1 MPCRGLAEP
10 SYSVAFPTLFF
21 AFLFLG
27 FALNCFS
34 VRCLCIEN
42 HCISVATSS
51 IAVLRH
57 SAAIL
62 YRSEP
67 FHCIA
72 LHLCALP
79 MIRMMAA
86 LMGIAKA
93 AQKRIRNTAFSA
105 RNEKALRIL
114 SNWMIARIYAL
125 NAYTARPI
133 LTMITMTGITMAT
146 MMGRRLDTIPGIQRA
161 YRKGKRQ
168 LSRQHPRPAV
178 QAVRPMG

>member
-1 MPCRGLAEP
+1 MKKIKKLLA
-10 SYSVAFPTLFF
+10 
-21 AFLFLG
+21 G
-27 FALNCFS
+27 FAALLVLTGCSSLNAERVDCCECWDSVTRWIDLASGEHVCATCFEK
-34 VRCLCIEN
+34 RGYQICLDCKRGYDPDDGGADGYCEG
-42 HCISVATSS
+42 
-51 IAVLRH
+51 
-57 SAAIL
+57 
-62 YRSEP
+62 
-67 FHCIA
+67 
-72 LHLCALP
+72 CAEKDTP
-79 MIRMMAA
+79 
-86 LMGIAKA
+86 
-93 AQKRIRNTAFSA
+93 AFSA